1 MNSKF
6 GRRRS
11 GELARSAAVSWGSPS
26 VADAQRSRIS
36 RGSLAAFAALL
47 LVAGCS
53 GVTEPDPCGQ
63 RVIPQQPLTLGNFG
77 SYFHWEDPS
86 EAGWVIS
93 AMGVCAHR
101 HSNVDYELRVQALE
115 GVSVDPFLLYRIG
128 RNRTLPDNYSVENG
142 VHVLKGSDNFG
153 IRDFYGDEPGE
164 WTFMVVVEFPYQGS
178 TAADSAYIAG
188 NFVGGDMK
196 AEWGMAN

>member
-1 MNSKF
+1 MDSK
-6 GRRRS
+6 S
-11 GELARSAAVSWGSPS
+11 GGHWLDHLARSVSGYLTSPS
-26 VADAQRSRIS
+26 TADPQRSRIS
-36 RGSLAAFAALL
+36 RGSFAAFAALL

-63 RVIPQQPLTLGNFG
+63 RVTPQQPLTLANLG
-77 SYFHWEDPS
+77 SYFHWDDTS

-101 HSNVDYELRVQALE
+101 HSNVEYELRVQALE
-115 GVSVDPFLLYRIG
+115 GVSLDPFVLYGVGRI
-128 RNRTLPDNYSVENG
+128 RTLPDNYSVENG

-153 IRDFYGDEPGE
+153 IRDYYGDEPGE

-188 NFVGGDMK
+188 NFVGGEMK
-196 AEWGMAN
+196 AEWWMTN